1 MAHSARAE
9 EDEVSIIGWVED
21 LDGHKPRI
29 QPPRQSA
36 QVWYLNGWTR
46 AGYLL
51 RYLGTLLYFEV
62 EEGSVKPTHSPHSTT
77 TTACGPANYSH
88 PTSKVLESCSCSSA
102 PSPIYTYE
110 CAYAESARCSL
121 PTTSGSAPSVASPVT
136 PPANRH
142 RGYTTAPPPKM
153 MEDGAFYAPY
163 ALLNDSFNSSNSTQ
177 VGDASSRWDPSWF
190 GEECDTL
197 DLDNLDASSLQT
209 NDLPSDGLQRI
220 PHTPHDG
227 VSQKGHTSS
236 HGFAASHQEH
246 YLNVPHTS
254 DENTPW
260 APFPHRHNAENTIL
274 EDSERPLAFKGLSTY
289 GCPDFFFEPQHMP
302 DYLDNFRGGN
312 DISTQPPLCFD
323 HFAAENLCKLPQTQD
338 ADDTASQAS
347 CDSEC
352 TSSVCDNE
360 NCSVTGIP
368 CDDPACVDN
377 ITPTQVPGLTTQ
389 LPTQVAFATAPFHQS
404 HSQPCNHTE
413 SEHQVAKTL
422 GELHTQEKI
431 PFPFH
436 YGSPVSRNRG
446 QFCDRSYES
455 YVSSPPQLTTE
466 IESSGPRDSQIPL
479 QSTPSLP
486 RTPNGASQPGKLLCR
501 WTTNTDADPGGG
513 EICGVTFTNTKD
525 FHDHLCEFHIGKLT
539 SQTGQAVHLWNMPSG
554 LFRKPGPSTAREDT
568 YRTQTIPMY
577 RRGLHH
583 GVQAKKC
590 FEYVSPSH
598 H

>member
-1 MAHSARAE
+1 
-9 EDEVSIIGWVED
+9 
-21 LDGHKPRI
+21 
-29 QPPRQSA
+29 
-36 QVWYLNGWTR
+36 
-46 AGYLL
+46 
-51 RYLGTLLYFEV
+51 
-62 EEGSVKPTHSPHSTT
+62 
-77 TTACGPANYSH
+77 
-88 PTSKVLESCSCSSA
+88 
-102 PSPIYTYE
+102 
-110 CAYAESARCSL
+110 
-121 PTTSGSAPSVASPVT
+121 
-136 PPANRH
+136 
-142 RGYTTAPPPKM
+142 M

-539 SQTGQAVHLWNMPSG
+539 SQTGYACLWAGCSRTHDRPFVTRGKLRRHVSTHSIYKPFTCGTCHQGFSGNQALQQHERIHTGHKPYQCTVEGCTMAFKQKSALTMHLRTHTGEKPLKCEICGKAFPESSNLSKHRKIHMLKSDKYTCPEIVKGEPCGRS
-554 LFRKPGPSTAREDT
+554 FRRPDQLRRHRETHKPGKRKITHNRSMSTVSLVSGE
-568 YRTQTIPMY
+568 
-577 RRGLHH
+577 
-583 GVQAKKC
+583 VQ
-590 FEYVSPSH
+590 
-598 H
+598 